1 MSTTVNVSD
10 EFLKVYRNFN
20 VISVEEDAKKL
31 DKKELYL
38 LLTLCLDK
46 FEDTDPVVVKNFQ
59 PFKDEVMEIFKIQDD
74 METENPLLLELIKIT
89 EDKYIDTEVL
99 KTKGGEEIPEPLT
112 KDEVRDEKI
121 KIIGLGDLN

>member
-89 EDKYIDTEVL
+89 EDKYIDTDVL
-99 KTKGGEEIPEPLT
+99 KTKCGEEIPEPLT

-121 KIIGLGDLN
+121 KIIGRDLN